1 MPHEVLSGSEANQRY
16 PRQLK
21 LPPTH
26 KCVYEDMGG
35 IIYAQRALLAFQ
47 REFQRLGGRLLEGH
61 RVREIVPGDVVTL
74 VTDRGSFKTRNV
86 VIAAGPWAPALCSS
100 IGLHLPFK
108 TKRIEVLY
116 WKVENPAAYS
126 SEVFPTTSG
135 SLNGDAFYSSPIEEY
150 PDMIKVCLHRGEWT
164 DPDERD
170 KLTGPVAIPTVAEYI
185 RSTFRGVATQPSI
198 VEYCLYTISP
208 DYNPVIDRHP
218 KHKNIIIAAGFTG
231 HGFKLSPVIGKLV
244 AQLVRRETPSH
255 SLHPFRV
262 SRFLTP
268 QSHL

>member
-61 RVREIVPGDVVTL
+61 RVREIIPGDVVTL

-150 PDMIKVCLHRGEWT
+150 PDMIKVY
-164 DPDERD
+164 
-170 KLTGPVAIPTVAEYI
+170 LTANITKFFCTLQLAVTCVHTKWNDAV
-185 RSTFRGVATQPSI
+185 PSI
-198 VEYCLYTISP
+198 L
-208 DYNPVIDRHP
+208 
-218 KHKNIIIAAGFTG
+218 
-231 HGFKLSPVIGKLV
+231 L
-244 AQLVRRETPSH
+244 
-255 SLHPFRV
+255 
-262 SRFLTP
+262 
-268 QSHL
+268 